1 MEKEGK
7 TRADTN
13 GHARKEEAEEEGGG
27 GIEWGK
33 KAKAQA
39 GNTTGEV
46 NFTVCTLKVKA
57 TGESI
62 IDERGR
68 ETGTHSHSAGEIGN
82 EDEEEEEEDQRR
94 MIELG
99 QVEKK
104 ERKKEIPV

>member
-1 MEKEGK
+1 M
-7 TRADTN
+7 
-13 GHARKEEAEEEGGG
+13 
-27 GIEWGK
+27 
-33 KAKAQA
+33 
-39 GNTTGEV
+39 

-82 EDEEEEEEDQRR
+82 EDEEEEEEDQRQ

-99 QVEKK
+99 QVGKRE
-104 ERKKEIPV
+104 ERKKYWYRLSTDNSTIVASAAVHPDFLSQ